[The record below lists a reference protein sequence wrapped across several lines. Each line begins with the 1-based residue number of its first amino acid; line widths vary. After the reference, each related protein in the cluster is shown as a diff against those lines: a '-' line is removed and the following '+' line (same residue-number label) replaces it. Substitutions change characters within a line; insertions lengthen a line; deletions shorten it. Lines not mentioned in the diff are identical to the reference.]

1 MTPKDMRP
9 TGFIR
14 RLMAAQDRAC
24 FHCDK
29 PMLIRGQMGPKG
41 RFANRE
47 HVFPHAT
54 TGKGMV
60 YNIVLA
66 HYACNLERADR
77 QPSAAEIAKAARIY
91 KILGILPFVTA
102 EQSGI
107 DFTPSK
113 PRQSGRAA

>member
-14 RLMAAQDRAC
+14 RLMKAQDGEC
-24 FHCDK
+24 FHCDE
-29 PMLIRGQMGPKG
+29 PMLLRPDIGPAD

-66 HYACNLERADR
+66 HYGCNIDRKDR

-91 KILGILPFVTA
+91 KILGIIPFVAA
-102 EQSGI
+102 EKSGI
-107 DFTPSK
+107 VFTPS
-113 PRQSGRAA
+113 RQKAAR